1 MNFTIVLLVLAF
13 VSVQSV
19 SLNNNVAARTVAA
32 LICLGSP
39 CFADADVMDT
49 KNIDFNSWLSEMSEG
64 NVESVIFEGIN
75 PSSLTSK
82 LKSGVSVLVRDGFPV
97 EDSLSPSG
105 SAQAIVLCQH
115 TAGVTCTQDVSNV
128 LRKTRKFAG
137 TEAIP
142 PTGNPMLKSSPYPTA
157 M

>member
-1 MNFTIVLLVLAF
+1 MRFLFLKNFALPCKKIHTSMMNFTIVLVILAF

-32 LICLGSP
+32 LICVGSP

-64 NVESVIFEGIN
+64 NVESVIFKGIN

-97 EDSLSPSG
+97 EDSLSPS
-105 SAQAIVLCQH
+105 ILPVLPAH
-115 TAGVTCTQDVSNV
+115 
-128 LRKTRKFAG
+128 R
-137 TEAIP
+137 
-142 PTGNPMLKSSPYPTA
+142 M
-157 M
+157 